1 MTAIVGIPTTRVS
14 NSFIQQRLLSQVQF
28 NQTELFR
35 LQTQLSTGRKFEAPS
50 ENPVA
55 SMRII
60 DIQRLIERKQQVY
73 DNVTTNKSYLNATDA
88 AISDIS
94 GLIADVRGTAIG
106 VVGTTATDVERQAAA
121 QQVYQMIQQLV
132 DTGNQKFRGRYL
144 FAGSASLVRPFQMT
158 DAGSVEYLG
167 NQKDIQSYA
176 DLNDLFKTNMTG
188 DEAFGAVSAVVEG
201 DVDLQPVVLYN
212 TRLADTSGGQ
222 GISEG
227 SISISDGTQTS
238 VIDISSAETVGDVVQ
253 LIVTNPPQGNS
264 IEAEITPQG
273 FRLRL
278 TSGNLT
284 ITDVGGG
291 TVAQELGIL
300 QEIGVGTNYVNSRD
314 LDPILRK
321 ITRLED
327 AFGAKAQTVIRSTGS
342 DNAILLHADSQA
354 TALNNY
360 DISFDNTA
368 TAAGSETVTYDN
380 VAQTLVIHIKAG
392 ESTAAEVVAAINAA
406 NLAGNSP
413 FTAEV
418 DPIDDVKGGEGAVA
432 LAATATTAYGSGT
445 SFDQTNGLQ
454 IVNDETTL
462 NVSFITAVTVEDM
475 LNSLNGV
482 GSGMMAEINTDKT
495 GINIH
500 SRISGSNF
508 SIGENGGTT
517 ATELG
522 VRTFTGDVTL
532 DELNFGYGVNT
543 QLGTDFTITR
553 ADGVVLDIDLD
564 TAVDVQ
570 DVINLINTDPL
581 NTDDPPGSDLFKLT
595 ARLSAYGNGIELVDE
610 SRGVGSLI
618 VARSV
623 LSTAAIE
630 LGLIPEGQ
638 TSATAG
644 TSNVA
649 ASGTLIMAGND
660 NDLRFD
666 AKFPGTY
673 GNVNVIFE
681 DTVPGPGESVV
692 YDSAA
697 NTLTFE
703 IEAGVTDA
711 NKIITTLAGD
721 PVANPLFSASRTA
734 NDPAGNDGTG
744 FVLVSNQLMTN
755 GQAEILTGT
764 DPNPQETQGLFTA
777 LLRLHEALQAND
789 VLEIQRSIEMLDN
802 GVIDLN
808 FARAELS
815 TRQLSLEI
823 IQSRLSTEEIELK
836 QTLSLEYDVDIVEAI
851 SSLTARQLA
860 YEASLKAMGR
870 ISQLSLLDYL

>member
-1 MTAIVGIPTTRVS
+1 MTSIVGIPTTRVS
-14 NSFIQQRLLSQVQF
+14 NSFIQQRLLSQVQY

-73 DNVTTNKSYLNATDA
+73 DNLTTNQSYLNATDVS
-88 AISDIS
+88 ISDIS

-106 VVGTTATDVERQAAA
+106 ALGTTATDIQREAAA
-121 QQVYQMIQQLV
+121 QQVNQMIQQLV

-144 FAGSASLVRPFQMT
+144 FAGSATLVRPFQMT
-158 DAGSVEYLG
+158 DSGGIEYFG
-167 NQKDIQSYA
+167 NKDNIQSYA

-201 DVDLQPVVLYN
+201 DIDLQPVVLYN
-212 TRLADTSGGQ
+212 TRLADMSGGQ
-222 GISEG
+222 GISQG
-227 SISISDGTQTS
+227 SISISNGTETS
-238 VIDISSAETVGDVVQ
+238 IIDISSAETIGDVVL
-253 LIVTNPPQGNS
+253 LIVTNPPQGSS

-278 TSGNLT
+278 TAGNLT

-327 AFGAKAQTVIRSTGS
+327 AFGVKAQAVVRSNGADNDIIVRGPTQGIDYNGVIITFE
-342 DNAILLHADSQA
+342 D
-354 TALNNY
+354 TAP
-360 DISFDNTA
+360 
-368 TAAGSETVTYDN
+368 AAGSETATYTN
-380 VAQTLVIHIKAG
+380 PPGTLIVSIKDG
-392 ESTAAEVVAAINAA
+392 ESTAAEVVAAIN
-406 NLAGNSP
+406 NDTP

-418 DPIDDVKGGEGAVA
+418 DPLDDVRGGEGTVA

-445 SFDQTNGLQ
+445 SFDQTSGLQ
-454 IVNDETTL
+454 IVNDETTS
-462 NVSFITAVTVEDM
+462 NISFITAVTVEDM
-475 LNSLNGV
+475 LNSLNGI

-508 SIGENGGTT
+508 TIGENGGTT
-517 ATELG
+517 AADLG
-522 VRTFTGDVTL
+522 VRTFTDNVTL
-532 DELNFGYGVNT
+532 DELNFGYGINT
-543 QLGTDFTITR
+543 QQGTDFTITR
-553 ADGVVLDIDLD
+553 ADGVVLEIDLD
-564 TAVDVQ
+564 TAETILDVR
-570 DVINLINTDPL
+570 DLINDNLLNVDDPL
-581 NTDDPPGSDLFKLT
+581 TQGKLS

-610 SRGVGSLI
+610 TSGSGTLT
-618 VARSV
+618 VARSK

-630 LGLIPEGQ
+630 LGLIPVGQ
-638 TSATAG
+638 ASDTAS
-644 TSNVA
+644 TQNVA
-649 ASGTLIMAGND
+649 ATQPLVLAGAN
-660 NDLRFD
+660 NDLIFE

-673 GNVNVIFE
+673 GNVNIIFE
-681 DTVPGPGESVV
+681 DTGVGADSLN
-692 YDSAA
+692 YDPLAK
-697 NTLTFE
+697 TLTFE
-703 IEAGVTDA
+703 ITDGVTDA
-711 NKIITTLAGD
+711 NGIIALLGA
-721 PVANPLFSASRTA
+721 
-734 NDPAGNDGTG
+734 DPAADALFTTQLNLTTEPGSTG
-744 FVLVSNQLMTN
+744 AGPVPLTNEFMIN
-755 GQAEILTGT
+755 GQAEIFTGT

-777 LLRLHEALQAND
+777 LLRLHEGLQTND
-789 VLEIQRSIEMLDN
+789 VLEIQRSIDMLDN
-802 GVIDLN
+802 GVTDLN

-836 QTLSLEYDVDIVEAI
+836 ETLSLEYDVDIVEVI
-851 SSLTARQLA
+851 SNLTARQLS
-860 YEASLKAMGR
+860 YEASLRAMGKL
-870 ISQLSLLDYL
+870 SQLTLLDYL